1 MKSPSL
7 RKYSFHFDETS
18 DLGMAKLVSRS
29 ATEVY
34 DVYFMSGDVE
44 SLRYMSPE
52 VASQQP

>member
-1 MKSPSL
+1 
-7 RKYSFHFDETS
+7 
-18 DLGMAKLVSRS
+18 MAKLVSRS